1 MKGFSRAKRITGPLD
16 EWARARLLAGRR
28 QLSYVSSGSEH
39 DGEDCT
45 PRLSELVQCF
55 LEEGDGGSEV
65 HSPGRDPDSDPADSD
80 SDSLEDALAPVSA
93 GAKDPYRD
101 LLLDHVLRAVEAF
114 SGLRASQ
121 SLLRRRVM
129 SSLREIGH
137 NAAVC
142 KSRWESSGGL
152 TAGNYEFIDVLGPAP
167 ASAPASATATAT
179 APAAWQQQQQQQQT
193 RYFVD
198 LDFAGGFEIA
208 RPTSRYA
215 RLLRSLPERRV
226 HDTFCGHES
235 SATSLGRRIKPGL
248 VFGTTCDG
256 CDRVWEENED
266 GINVV
271 RRFALRFVW
280 EVGPRGE
287 WIRLSTLI
295 DLTRDLR
302 WLYVSDRLLPA
313 VIG

>member
-179 APAAWQQQQQQQQT
+179 APAAWQQQQQQT

-215 RLLRSLPERRV
+215 RLLRSLPEVFVGTGDELKRIARVMCDEAKRSLKSRELSVPPWRKSRYVTNKWLGPYRRTVNPEPAGGPAAAGVKCRRV
-226 HDTFCGHES
+226 GFDEY
-235 SATSLGRRIKPGL
+235 A
-248 VFGTTCDG
+248 VNG
-256 CDRVWEENED
+256 CLS
-266 GINVV
+266 V
-271 RRFALRFVW
+271 R
-280 EVGPRGE
+280 
-287 WIRLSTLI
+287 
-295 DLTRDLR
+295 TR
-302 WLYVSDRLLPA
+302 
-313 VIG
+313 